1 MTVNN
6 RAPGMKFGMWT
17 SLGRDKVVSKKE
29 LQDTSPGGSQ
39 VSDNAPGKR
48 STESL
53 ETKLRPSFI
62 VWSHHKYLLTLS
74 EKSEYVLSHPG
85 NTDVKIDMTGRQYTS
100 MD

>member
-1 MTVNN
+1 
-6 RAPGMKFGMWT
+6 MKFGMWT

-29 LQDTSPGGSQ
+29 LPDISPGGSQ
-39 VSDNAPGKR
+39 VSDNDPGTGP
-48 STESL
+48 TESL

-74 EKSEYVLSHPG
+74 EKSEYVLSYPG
-85 NTDVKIDMTGRQYTS
+85 NTDVKINITRRQCIP